1 MLLLVFLAAA
11 PVTSLPPL
19 TPLERSL
26 AAHARDGKLEGT
38 TLLDAALLASGV
50 AEAEIPA
57 VAKRVRASL
66 APAIERAKAQKT
78 EAARGRALLLAM
90 HETVLRRYQLNASR
104 IDQVERTG
112 EFNCLSSALLYLV
125 AAEGLLTSAR
135 GVVTPHHAF
144 VHVTVEGKTVDV
156 ETTTPG
162 GFNPDR
168 SKLTTVQAQQLSGD
182 DVSAETFL
190 EGLKQAEELPSL
202 SLVAAVYSN
211 RAIAL
216 AREGDTAAA
225 ALALDRGARM
235 ATGALQKRLADWRA
249 SLISK
254 GAKDLVE
261 LGRHDDARRL
271 LELGLEVTEG
281 SHRAVLRR
289 SLAIVHHHLGL
300 AAAERKDWASALAH
314 VETATSLGFQHEG
327 LSELKARALAQ
338 LAALEGNAGRCQA
351 EGLSPKSAGAKEA
364 AACLA
369 SLAEELL
376 ERDTPGSL
384 QYARRALQLSAEDKE
399 AESAIVFALDRQV
412 RTESAAARC
421 DEVEALVSEGLPHA
435 HALAPQKWDGKRLA
449 GVCWAQRSQTAF
461 AAGKWDTAAAE
472 LARARA
478 FLPGD
483 ALIVQS
489 LARVEFNRGVDF
501 ANDGAC
507 DEARPHLM
515 AAMRDEPVLGEKVIS
530 ALGGCAGQRANK
542 AAVAGDWVL
551 ALAEVRRGLHDAPQ
565 DDGLRQN
572 LAIAL
577 HNHATV
583 LLTAKRCDELR
594 VLSPELDASDSR
606 LMSAVRQVC
615 P

>member
-1 MLLLVFLAAA
+1 MLLLVLLAAA
-11 PVTSLPPL
+11 KVTSLPPL

-26 AAHARDGKLEGT
+26 ASHARDGKLEGT

-50 AEAEIPA
+50 SEADIPA
-57 VAKRVRASL
+57 AAKRLRAAL
-66 APAIERAKAQKT
+66 APAIERARSQKS
-78 EAARGRALLLAM
+78 EAARGRALLVGL
-90 HETVLRRYQLNASR
+90 HETVLRRYQLNATAL
-104 IDQVERTG
+104 DQVERTG

-125 AAEGLLTSAR
+125 AAEGLLPSAR

-144 VHVTVEGKTVDV
+144 VHVTIDGKTLDV
-156 ETTTPG
+156 ETTTPA
-162 GFNPDR
+162 GFDPDR
-168 SKLTTVQAQQLSGD
+168 SKLTSVQAQQLSGG

-190 EGLKQAEELPSL
+190 QGLKQAEELPSL

-281 SHRAVLRR
+281 SHRALLRK

-300 AAAERKDWASALAH
+300 AAAERKDWASALTH

-327 LSELKARALAQ
+327 LAQLKTRALSQ
-338 LAALEGNAGRCQA
+338 LAALEGTAERCHA

-369 SLAEELL
+369 ALAEELL

-384 QYARRALQLSAEDKE
+384 QYARRALQLSAADRDAE
-399 AESAIVFALDRQV
+399 AAIVFALDRQA
-412 RTESAAARC
+412 RAESAASRC
-421 DEVEALVSEGLPHA
+421 EAVEALVSEGLPHA
-435 HALAPQKWDGKRLA
+435 PALAPQQWDGKRLA
-449 GVCWAQRSQTAF
+449 GACWAQRSQVAF
-461 AAGKWDTAAAE
+461 SQGKWDTAAAE
-472 LARARA
+472 LGRARV

-483 ALIVQS
+483 PTIVQS

-501 ANDGAC
+501 ANQGAC

-515 AAMRDEPVLGEKVIS
+515 AALRDEPALGDKVTT

-542 AAVAGDWVL
+542 AARAGDWPLV
-551 ALAEVRRGLHDAPQ
+551 LAEVRRGLRDAPK
-565 DDGLRQN
+565 DEGLQQN
-572 LAIAL
+572 LGIAL
-577 HNHATV
+577 HNHAST
-583 LLTAKRCDELR
+583 LLSAGRCDEVRAL
-594 VLSPELDASDSR
+594 LPALDAKDER
-606 LMSAVRQVC
+606 LMNAVRQGC